1 MATAMTF
8 NTLQTDLQAYLERG
22 QVTDTTVLNQL
33 PRLINNAE
41 RRISRELKI
50 LGFQRPMNNSFTAGT
65 PIMPKPDRW
74 RETISFNYGNFNPV
88 TGMYTVRTPIFQ
100 RAYEFVRAYNPD
112 DSVTDKPRF
121 YADYDYNNWV
131 VAPTPDQAYPFE
143 VLYWEMPALLDA
155 VNTQNWISIYAP
167 EVLLYS
173 ALLECAPFLKDD
185 QRIQTWEGAFT
196 TGMKAL
202 SNENI
207 QDMVTRSAQTHQP
220 VAGGAAA

>member
-8 NTLQTDLQAYLERG
+8 ASLQTLIQAYLERG
-22 QVTDTTVLNQL
+22 QVTDTTVLNSL
-33 PRLINNAE
+33 PTLINNAE

-50 LGFQRPMNNSFTAGT
+50 LGFQIPLNNSFTAGS

-74 RETISFNYGNFNPV
+74 RETISFNVGKFNPS
-88 TGMYTVRTPIFQ
+88 TGMYTKRTPLFN
-100 RAYEFVRAYNPD
+100 RSYEFVRQYNRD
-112 DSVTDKPRF
+112 DSVTGFPEYF
-121 YADYDYNNWV
+121 ADYDYNNWV
-131 VAPTPDQAYPFE
+131 VAPTPDQNYPFE
-143 VLYWEMPALLDA
+143 VMYWQMPALLDT

-173 ALLECAPFLKDD
+173 ALLECTPFLKDD
-185 QRIQTWEGAFT
+185 GRIPTWQGMFD

-220 VAGGAAA
+220 VGGAQ